1 MDYKSE
7 AQNIERFYS
16 TYNNHPT
23 LRIPRVYWEYTTR
36 RVIVMEEID
45 GISLANLDRLRQEGY
60 DLPAIAQVICD
71 FYLKQIFEDG
81 LFHADPHPANLL
93 AAGDQVAVLDFG
105 MVAIL
110 SKRLRE
116 DLGEIFVSV
125 ITQNTDEMITVFV
138 RMGLVTRAT
147 NLRELERDIN
157 RMLVRYL
164 GRELQQIPV
173 DEVLSEVLS
182 LLFNH
187 KVRLPGDLAMLI
199 RAIMVL
205 EGLGRSLD
213 PNYQIVESLEP
224 YIRRMIAD
232 KLSIR
237 RLGMGAMRTVTS
249 LSTLA
254 QRLPNRLD
262 DLWDQIDEGNLSIG
276 VSVRDLTYII
286 GKVDRIVNR
295 IVFAL
300 IVAGLV
306 IGSALILMVGD
317 AVHSLFTI
325 PFLDVSLPIA
335 QIGFIAAGIAG
346 AWLIWSVI
354 RTRGL

>member
-1 MDYKSE
+1 
-7 AQNIERFYS
+7 
-16 TYNNHPT
+16 
-23 LRIPRVYWEYTTR
+23 
-36 RVIVMEEID
+36 
-45 GISLANLDRLRQEGY
+45 
-60 DLPAIAQVICD
+60 
-71 FYLKQIFEDG
+71 
-81 LFHADPHPANLL
+81 
-93 AAGDQVAVLDFG
+93 
-105 MVAIL
+105 
-110 SKRLRE
+110 
-116 DLGEIFVSV
+116 
-125 ITQNTDEMITVFV
+125 
-138 RMGLVTRAT
+138 
-147 NLRELERDIN
+147 
-157 RMLVRYL
+157 
-164 GRELQQIPV
+164 
-173 DEVLSEVLS
+173 VLS

-187 KVRLPGDLAMLI
+187 KVRLPGDIAMLI

-213 PNYQIVESLEP
+213 PNYRIVESLEP
-224 YIRRMIAD
+224 YIRRLIAD

-254 QRLPNRLD
+254 QRLPSRLD

-276 VSVRDLTYII
+276 VSVRELTYII
-286 GKVDRIVNR
+286 GKVDKIVNR

-300 IVAGLV
+300 IVVGLV

-317 AVHSLFTI
+317 AVRTLFTI

-346 AWLIWSVI
+346 VWLIWSVI